1 MNASKEQFRTVATIG
16 GIVFMLF
23 ICRSS
28 QSVSLKKRPFQNAT
42 TRSTLKI
49 PSLVL
54 CVQSLDYNPLTKI
67 IKIIIVSLKTV
78 VIYVTECKVIQM
90 KPKYKAK
97 LKLSAN
103 YGPNTSPIFQLV
115 FFTRC
120 QFQVH
125 KSHHLQKKS
134 TSLIMGCTLLKTM
147 SFMKYLIVLA
157 FQHMQTSCE

>member
-1 MNASKEQFRTVATIG
+1 
-16 GIVFMLF
+16 MLF

-115 FFTRC
+115 FFYQMPISST
-120 QFQVH
+120 QESPFA
-125 KSHHLQKKS
+125 KKVYQS
-134 TSLIMGCTLLKTM
+134 YYGL
-147 SFMKYLIVLA
+147 YLIKNYEFYEIFDCVGLPA
-157 FQHMQTSCE
+157 YAD